1 MKKREAPRPLRRQP
15 TGIEGLDTITRGGLF
30 RGGIYIVSGPPG
42 VGKTILGNQA
52 CFHHVAAGHRALYVT
67 LLAETHAQMLAYM
80 QGLSFYDHARVG
92 GPLRYLSAYQVIEQ
106 EGLDGL
112 LRLLRASVREHR
124 TDLLIVDGMMTA
136 ETLAESATAYKTFVH
151 ELQTWVGVVGCTV
164 LLLTSSASDLG
175 ARVLPAHTMVDGI
188 VELRTTTAGSRTMR
202 QVIVVKF
209 RGGEYLEGFHSYRIT
224 PEGLRVYP
232 RMETLPPTT
241 ARRPQPPG
249 LRVPTG
255 VPGLD
260 ELFLGGYP
268 AGSST
273 LLFGSSGSGKTLL
286 ALHFMDAAARAA
298 EPSLYFGFFEKPDV
312 LRDKARRLHLL
323 SGRGKKPVDI
333 VWQPPFEGLLDE
345 LAQRLLGRVA
355 EIGATRVVIDGLVGF
370 KEANSY
376 PPRLP
381 GFLAALR
388 HDLSARGVTSIVTDE
403 ARDLDAGAQ
412 GISAVFDNIL
422 SLRQMEERSHIAR
435 VITVVKS
442 RDTAH
447 DQALRDFTIGGRGIA
462 VGELGAA
469 QSFVPAVT
477 PDAGDKVETTGPSG
491 GGPRERR
498 GSR

>member
-1 MKKREAPRPLRRQP
+1 
-15 TGIEGLDTITRGGLF
+15 
-30 RGGIYIVSGPPG
+30 
-42 VGKTILGNQA
+42 
-52 CFHHVAAGHRALYVT
+52 
-67 LLAETHAQMLAYM
+67 
-80 QGLSFYDHARVG
+80 
-92 GPLRYLSAYQVIEQ
+92 
-106 EGLDGL
+106 
-112 LRLLRASVREHR
+112 
-124 TDLLIVDGMMTA
+124 
-136 ETLAESATAYKTFVH
+136 
-151 ELQTWVGVVGCTV
+151 
-164 LLLTSSASDLG
+164 
-175 ARVLPAHTMVDGI
+175 
-188 VELRTTTAGSRTMR
+188 
-202 QVIVVKF
+202 
-209 RGGEYLEGFHSYRIT
+209 
-224 PEGLRVYP
+224 
-232 RMETLPPTT
+232 
-241 ARRPQPPG
+241 
-249 LRVPTG
+249 
-255 VPGLD
+255 
-260 ELFLGGYP
+260 
-268 AGSST
+268 
-273 LLFGSSGSGKTLL
+273 
-286 ALHFMDAAARAA
+286 MDAAARAA